1 MQNLRVNHRY
11 LSASPHLLF
20 LVESATDFARRRCY
34 FVAEKP
40 VDGTVYLQDRGEGN
54 GIGQQTTFKT
64 RFLHCPVDRVSTMC
78 QFGLPCHLSCTQ

>member
-1 MQNLRVNHRY
+1 MQNLKVDHRY

-54 GIGQQTTFKT
+54 GIGQQQCLKQDFCIALWTG
-64 RFLHCPVDRVSTMC
+64 CPPCVSLA
-78 QFGLPCHLSCTQ
+78 FHAI